1 MRNQRL
7 RPDPPGSAPSSRT
20 PNAATTKA
28 KALAATAAALLLW
41 ASAFAAIRLALR
53 SYGPAELAL
62 LRFAVASMV
71 FGGCAMTVRP
81 RLRLP
86 ERRAWTAMLGLGL
99 LGLVIYHL
107 ALNAGERTTTAGSAS
122 LLVATA
128 PLFTAVFA
136 VWLDGQR
143 LHGRQVLG
151 LGVGFAGAALLAAS
165 GPGGLRLDVG
175 AMLVLV
181 AAASEAAYFVLQQ
194 RYLAVYRPLVV
205 AASTTWAA
213 TALLLP
219 AAPAALR
226 SSSAGRRRRRLR
238 RWSSWG
244 CSRPLAP
251 ILHGAMRWHGSR
263 RCTPPVRC
271 TCCQSWRS

>member
-1 MRNQRL
+1 MGFVACDAMRNQRL

-99 LGLVIYHL
+99 LGLVIYHR

-122 LLVATA
+122 LLVA
-128 PLFTAVFA
+128 
-136 VWLDGQR
+136 QR

-205 AASTTWAA
+205 AASTTWAT

-219 AAPAALR
+219 AAPAAAVQL
-226 SSSAGRRRRRLR
+226 GRAAPQATAAMVFL
-238 RWSSWG
+238 G
-244 CSRPLAP
+244 VFPRPLAP